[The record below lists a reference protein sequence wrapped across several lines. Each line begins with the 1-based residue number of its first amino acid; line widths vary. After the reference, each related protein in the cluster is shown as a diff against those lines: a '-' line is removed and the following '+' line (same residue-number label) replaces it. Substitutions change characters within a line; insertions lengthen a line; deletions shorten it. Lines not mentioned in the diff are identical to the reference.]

1 MNRTPVH
8 LSFRRDARDV
18 DVIKLR
24 RRIGYV
30 IQQAGLFP
38 HMTVA
43 GNIATV
49 PELLGWDRRRIAARV
64 EELLRLV
71 GLEPDLFHARYPGQ
85 LPAASSSGSDL
96 PARWQW
102 ILKSCFWM
110 SRSAPLTP

>member
-1 MNRTPVH
+1 
-8 LSFRRDARDV
+8 
-18 DVIKLR
+18 
-24 RRIGYV
+24 
-30 IQQAGLFP
+30 
-38 HMTVA
+38 MTVA

-71 GLEPDLFHARYPGQ
+71 GLELDLFRAHCRRPFR
-85 LPAASSSGSDL
+85 AASSSGSDL
-96 PARWQW
+96 PARWRW